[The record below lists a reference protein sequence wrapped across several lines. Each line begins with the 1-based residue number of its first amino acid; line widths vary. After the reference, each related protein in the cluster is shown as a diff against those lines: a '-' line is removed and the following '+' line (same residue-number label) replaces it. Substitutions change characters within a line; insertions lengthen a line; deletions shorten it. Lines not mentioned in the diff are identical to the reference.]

1 MTRDHIRELHYIIRR
16 IAGMHSIQVL
26 AEVREP
32 ITSVKANDLPAKMQ
46 EHDTGRRPL
55 EPTPRKEEKSRS
67 DKVKGIEKQIKKIQ
81 T

>member
-1 MTRDHIRELHYIIRR
+1 MTRDYIRELHYIIRR

-32 ITSVKANDLPAKMQ
+32 ITGVKANELPAEMQ
-46 EHDTGRRPL
+46 EHDTRRRPL
-55 EPTPRKEEKSRS
+55 EPTPRKKEKSRS
-67 DKVKGIEKQIKKIQ
+67 VKVKGIEKQMKKIQ